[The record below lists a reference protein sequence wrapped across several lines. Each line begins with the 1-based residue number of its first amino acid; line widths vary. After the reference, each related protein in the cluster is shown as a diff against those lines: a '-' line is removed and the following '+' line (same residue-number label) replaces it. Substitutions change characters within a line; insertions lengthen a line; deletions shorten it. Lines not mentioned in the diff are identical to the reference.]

1 MKQHCSIMGIPITPN
16 STCCTAALCH
26 GCQLQRVRLWCGVQ
40 VYGGQM
46 GVRPNAVSG
55 ASSFPGARPAQPAA
69 SPAFPSM
76 AGVSS
81 LAPML
86 SKSFPMNCRVYVAAY
101 IAPIQ
106 AAAPRKQQY
115 HNAQACVPACLS
127 ALCSQSQPKKRIV
140 SH

>member
-1 MKQHCSIMGIPITPN
+1 MTQHCSTMGIPITPN
-16 STCCTAALCH
+16 STCCLSTASPSAIDIDDM
-26 GCQLQRVRLWCGVQ
+26 RVRLCCGVQ

-69 SPAFPSM
+69 SPAFSSM

-86 SKSFPMNCRVYVAAY
+86 SKSFPMNRRVCVAAY
-101 IAPIQ
+101 IAAVQ
-106 AAAPRKQQY
+106 AAALRKQ
-115 HNAQACVPACLS
+115 
-127 ALCSQSQPKKRIV
+127 
-140 SH
+140 